1 MPHNNP
7 SLASLAPCSVLIC
20 EDIEKN
26 IELVSSFTRRFGCV
40 ITIASNGEEAV
51 EHCQNQKFDVILM
64 DLAMPVMSG
73 LEASR
78 LIRSSENTNQTTPIV
93 AVSADKDPIV
103 KAGCHSFGIAY
114 YMTKPVDAST
124 LHRILSK
131 CKAMAIAD
139 DKQPRQG

>member
-1 MPHNNP
+1 MPQNQP
-7 SLASLAPCSVLIC
+7 SFTSLAPCSVLIC

-26 IELVSSFTRRFGCV
+26 IELVSLFTRRFGCF

-51 EHCQNQKFDVILM
+51 KHCQNQKFDVILM

-78 LIRSSENTNQTTPIV
+78 LIRGSENTNQTTPIV

-114 YMTKPVDAST
+114 YITKPVDEST
-124 LHRILSK
+124 LYRILSE

-139 DKQPRQG
+139 DKQPRQH